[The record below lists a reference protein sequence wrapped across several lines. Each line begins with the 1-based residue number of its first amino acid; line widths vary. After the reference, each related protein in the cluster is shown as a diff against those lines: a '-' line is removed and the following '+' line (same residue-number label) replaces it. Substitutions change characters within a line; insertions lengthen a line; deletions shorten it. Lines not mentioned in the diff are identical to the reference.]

1 MKAKELS
8 SISRNGSYEKT
19 HDEDVNSIAKGI
31 IGDKGRIFLSF
42 GTALNDQYDNADA
55 VAKVLDKSI
64 IENYQLQGTNWLA
77 YEMQHGK
84 TSMLKASQS
93 IYDSKEA
100 RPILSEEEVESF
112 TNRIQEIPESDRFW
126 SLEAYENPIV
136 NRLRL
141 ISSLHL

>member
-8 SISRNGSYEKT
+8 SISRNGSYKKT

-31 IGDKGRIFLSF
+31 IGDKGHIFLSF
-42 GTALNDQYDNADA
+42 GTVLSDQYDNADE

-84 TSMLKASQS
+84 TAALDASQS
-93 IYDSKEA
+93 IYDSTEA
-100 RPILSEEEVESF
+100 KPTLSESEIESF
-112 TNRIQEIPESDRFW
+112 THRVQEIPESDRFW
-126 SLEAYENPIV
+126 ILEAYANPIV

-141 ISSLHL
+141 ISSLEP